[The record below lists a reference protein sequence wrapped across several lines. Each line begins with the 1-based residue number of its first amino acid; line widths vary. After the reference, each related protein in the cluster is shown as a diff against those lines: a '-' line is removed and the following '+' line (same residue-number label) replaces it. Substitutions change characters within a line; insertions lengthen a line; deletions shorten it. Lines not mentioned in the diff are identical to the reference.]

1 MSSRGILR
9 SQHGIRLVIAI
20 LVLFHIIGVGI
31 MLYSKDGV
39 ELSYMNLLLCG
50 LLLFLSES
58 NYFKA
63 LIPLLVIFVGGFVVE
78 YIGVHTGLLF
88 GNYRYG
94 GSLGPKFEQIPLII
108 GINWYC
114 IVLASAALVHS
125 LKWHLIIKSIFVGAL
140 STGLDFIIEPV
151 AVKLDFW
158 QWDGGIIPLWNY
170 ICWFG
175 FASIFAFIYFKFS
188 STKNKPAQ
196 SLFLI
201 WLVFFTILTF
211 AL

>member
-9 SQHGIRLVIAI
+9 GQQGIRLVIAI
-20 LVLFHIIGVGI
+20 LLLFHCIGLVI
-31 MLYSKDGV
+31 MLTSEDGAQ
-39 ELSYMNLLLCG
+39 LSYLNLALCG
-50 LLLFLSES
+50 ILLFLSEA
-58 NYFKA
+58 NYVKA
-63 LIPLLVIFVGGFVVE
+63 MLPLLVIFVGGFVVE

-88 GNYRYG
+88 GNYQYG
-94 GSLGPKFEQIPLII
+94 ASLGPKFEQIPLII

-114 IVLASAALVHS
+114 IVLASSALVHS
-125 LKWHLIIKSIFVGAL
+125 LNVHILVKSILAGAL
-140 STGLDFIIEPV
+140 STGLDYIIEPV

-158 QWDGGIIPLWNY
+158 KWDGGLIPVWNY

-188 STKNKPAQ
+188 PTKNKPAQ